1 MQNHG
6 AGIHQPY
13 FMTQEIWEKNL
24 WCKKSLLAT
33 GKLPEECDA
42 VRQEVKASWMRSLS
56 FGVDPNAD
64 NPKRDLDKKEYE
76 NIINS
81 SRLLLEVAEPILDS
95 FDKLANMSQ
104 YELHLTNPQ
113 GVILLSK
120 GRLDALLRQERLSCV
135 QDEQVCGTRAHSLA
149 ARLGGPVQLVG
160 PENYLFSS
168 QNDICTCA
176 PVWGE
181 SKQILGVVSLLI
193 RESTIPWSKET
204 HIIQAHSMG
213 WVNSVAMAIGLQL
226 RLQYN
231 NYKLEATLS
240 SVDEGIVMVDNSGII
255 FTVNEAGASA
265 LGQPPEDLQGKSLG
279 RFLRNDSS
287 LLSLILAGKNVQY
300 VEDIIA
306 TPKGQRSYLF
316 SSCSI
321 AGGKYEFNGGAVIRI
336 NSVKKLNSFA
346 ANQTSSSHNI
356 DFNHILG
363 ESEPILE
370 AKQKALRFA
379 KSEENILLL
388 GETGTG
394 KEIFAHAIHNAGR
407 PDGPFIAVNC
417 AALPH
422 SLVESELF
430 GYEGG
435 SFTGA
440 ERKGRLGK
448 IELAN
453 NGTLF
458 LDEIGDMPL
467 DLQSVLLRVLED
479 KQVMRIG
486 GNLYRKVD
494 FRLIAATNCN
504 ITELVKEKRF
514 RADLYYRLCTFKVDI
529 PPLSLRKGDILLL
542 ANHFLQVYAQKMDC
556 PEIKISPVA
565 ANILKK
571 YPWPGNVRQL
581 EKAMIYAA
589 TLAQAGIVEVEN
601 LPEEIRTY
609 EYQLAMG
616 MDDKQSGQDKNLIT
630 IGSMKEVEKLAINQ
644 ALLQTDNNKT
654 KAAAMLGI
662 GLSTLYKKMKYYGIL
677 EK

>member
-1 MQNHG
+1 MQKNISS
-6 AGIHQPY
+6 IHQPH
-13 FMTQEIWEKNL
+13 FMTREIWEKTL
-24 WCKKSLLAT
+24 SCKKSLLET
-33 GKLPEECDA
+33 GKLPGDCHF
-42 VRQEVKASWMRSLS
+42 VRKEVRDSWIRSLF
-56 FGVDPNAD
+56 FGVNPNAD
-64 NPKRDLDKKEYE
+64 NPKRELDKKEYE

-81 SRLLLEVAEPILDS
+81 NRLLLEVAEPILDS
-95 FDKLANMSQ
+95 FDKLANMSD

-120 GRLDALLRQERLSCV
+120 GRLDSLLKQERLYCV

-176 PVWGE
+176 PIWDE
-181 SKQILGVVSLLI
+181 HKQILGVVSLLI

-213 WVNSVAMAIGLQL
+213 WVNSIAMAIGLQL
-226 RLQYN
+226 QLQYN
-231 NYKLEATLS
+231 NYRLEATLS
-240 SVDEGIVMVDNSGII
+240 SVDEGIIMIDNSGII
-255 FTVNEAGASA
+255 FTVNEEGANV
-265 LGQPPEDLQGKSLG
+265 LGQPLNTLQGKNLSS
-279 RFLRNDSS
+279 FLKNDSS
-287 LLSLILAGKNVQY
+287 LLSLILSGTNVQY
-300 VEDIIA
+300 VEDITI
-306 TPKGQRSYLF
+306 TPKGERSYLF

-321 AGGKYEFNGGAVIRI
+321 SDGKYDFNGGAVIRI

-346 ANQTSSSHNI
+346 ANQTNSSQNI
-356 DFNHILG
+356 YFNNILG
-363 ESEPILE
+363 ESKSIIE
-370 AKQKALRFA
+370 AKKRALSFA

-394 KEIFAHAIHNAGR
+394 KEIFAHAIHNASR
-407 PDGPFIAVNC
+407 PNGPFIAVNC

-430 GYEGG
+430 GYESG

-458 LDEIGDMPL
+458 LDEVGDMPL

-486 GNLYRKVD
+486 GNIYRKVD

-504 ITELVKEKRF
+504 LSQLVKEKQF
-514 RADLYYRLCTFKVDI
+514 RADLYYRLFTFKIDI
-529 PPLSLRKGDILLL
+529 PSLAAREGDIMLL
-542 ANHFLQVYAQKMDC
+542 ATHFLKVYCEKMGY
-556 PEIKISPVA
+556 EGMEISPAV

-581 EKAMIYAA
+581 EKTIIFAA
-589 TLAQAGIVEVEN
+589 TLSTSGIIEVEN

-609 EYQLAMG
+609 EYQVTLG
-616 MDDKQSGQDKNLIT
+616 PDDKQIEQAKVALT
-630 IGSMKEVEKLAINQ
+630 VGSMKEMEKTAISQ
-644 ALLQTDNNKT
+644 ALIQVGNDKT
-654 KAAAMLGI
+654 KAAAILGI
-662 GLSTLYKKMKYYGIL
+662 GLSTLYKKMKYYNISIN
-677 EK
+677 